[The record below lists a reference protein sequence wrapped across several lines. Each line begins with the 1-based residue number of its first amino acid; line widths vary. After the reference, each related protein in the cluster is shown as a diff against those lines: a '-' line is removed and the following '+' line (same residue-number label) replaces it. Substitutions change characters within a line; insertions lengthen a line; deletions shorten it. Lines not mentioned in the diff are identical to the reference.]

1 MTKDQLGIDLR
12 GDPSLWRMQSGGCE
26 VVQREC
32 WLCEGEGAEGTGL
45 ALVLGGETRREGQAS
60 DGGRERGQPT
70 LAGSDMKF
78 SKQEVHH
85 YLSNGGF
92 NQLCSSVE
100 DRFNIKAH
108 FQSH

>member
-1 MTKDQLGIDLR
+1 
-12 GDPSLWRMQSGGCE
+12 MQSGVCE
-26 VVQREC
+26 VVQREP
-32 WLCEGEGAEGTGL
+32 WFCEGEGAEGTGL
-45 ALVLGGETRREGQAS
+45 ALVLGGERRREGRVS

-70 LAGSDMKF
+70 PASSVTKF

>member
-1 MTKDQLGIDLR
+1 MAKHQLGIDLR
-12 GDPSLWRMQSGGCE
+12 GDPSLWRMRSGG
-26 VVQREC
+26 VRGVQ
-32 WLCEGEGAEGTGL
+32 
-45 ALVLGGETRREGQAS
+45 LVLAGERRREGRAS
-60 DGGRERGQPT
+60 DGGRGRGQPT
-70 LAGSDMKF
+70 PAGFVMKF

>member
-1 MTKDQLGIDLR
+1 M
-12 GDPSLWRMQSGGCE
+12 
-26 VVQREC
+26 QREPGF
-32 WLCEGEGAEGTGL
+32 CEGEGAEDMGIM
-45 ALVLGGETRREGQAS
+45 LVLGGERRREGQLS
-60 DGGRERGQPT
+60 DAGRGRGQP
-70 LAGSDMKF
+70 APSGSILEL